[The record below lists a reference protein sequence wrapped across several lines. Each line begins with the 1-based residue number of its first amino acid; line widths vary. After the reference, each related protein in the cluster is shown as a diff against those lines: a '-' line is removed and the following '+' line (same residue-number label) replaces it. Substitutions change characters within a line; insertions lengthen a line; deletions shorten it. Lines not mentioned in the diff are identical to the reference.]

1 MPMTQDN
8 FYLNSFYHASSSS
21 ILKVF
26 VLTLLYLFCSS
37 RYVVRAL
44 KMLLAFERNKGQR
57 WPWTLVISVYL
68 LISFCSTS
76 TNAFNVD
83 VNSKVIHQAP
93 GRNCVAGDCMFGFS
107 VAQHREQGQPW

>member
-1 MPMTQDN
+1 M
-8 FYLNSFYHASSSS
+8 NSFIIIIYFNPVVS
-21 ILKVF
+21 F
-26 VLTLLYLFCSS
+26 FYSS